1 MRYSTKA
8 KALLAGA
15 FLVLFSF
22 VVLADDRIDR
32 FKRQGWGE
40 TDFTQI
46 SIKLDEILSGG
57 PPKDG
62 IPSIDRPKFQAV
74 ADVSNIPDREPVVSL
89 NIGGDARAYPLRV
102 LTWHEIVN
110 DTVGGKP
117 VTVTFC
123 PLCNAAIVFDRMVG
137 GKELDFGT
145 TGLLRNSDLV
155 MYDRQTQ
162 SWWQQFTGEAIVG
175 ELLGTKLEL
184 VPARLEA
191 FNLFKARHPDGKV
204 LIPNNPGMRSY
215 GANPYAGYDT
225 TKAPFLYR
233 GDLPKD
239 INPMA
244 RVVVVRR
251 GETRLVYAMEHL
263 TERGE
268 IANGDLVFKWQTGQA
283 SALDTRVIAK
293 GREVGNVTVQRRTSS
308 GLEDVPYDVTF
319 AFVVK
324 AFHPEAQIIQK

>member
-1 MRYSTKA
+1 MK
-8 KALLAGA
+8 KPILLAGA
-15 FLVLFSF
+15 ILALFSF
-22 VVLADDRIDR
+22 VALADARIDR

-46 SIKLDEILSGG
+46 SIPLDEILSGG

-62 IPSIDRPKFQAV
+62 IPSIDRPIFKPLAEITDI
-74 ADVSNIPDREPVVSL
+74 ADREPVVSL
-89 NIGGDARAYPLRV
+89 EINGDARTYPIRV

-117 VTVTFC
+117 VTVTYC
-123 PLCNAAIVFDRMVG
+123 PLCNAAIVFERTVN

-175 ELLGTKLEL
+175 DMLGTKLTL

-191 FNLFKARHPDGKV
+191 FNLFKTRHPGGKV
-204 LIPNNPGMRSY
+204 LVPNNPAMRSY

-233 GDLPKD
+233 GDLPTD

-244 RVVVVRR
+244 RVVVVRQ
-251 GETRLVYAMEHL
+251 GDKQLVYALELL
-263 TERGE
+263 TNKGE
-268 IANGDLVFKWQTGQA
+268 ITNGDIVFRWQKGQA
-283 SALDTRVIAK
+283 SALDTRSIAK

-308 GLEDVPYDVTF
+308 GLKDLPYDVTF

-324 AFHPEAQIIQK
+324 AFHPEAQIIKK